1 MKRLLIIKASCDVS
15 EPELQNIVSQVEL
28 YGIETDRFEV
38 TSKEELKEALNNGN
52 EYDYI
57 YLATHGCDTSFGNV
71 SGTLEVTWI
80 QFAALVCSS
89 GCNKDGSVFLHSC
102 CRGGL
107 NQVAWQM
114 FTCCNHIEFVC
125 GPRNNITPVDLITA
139 FNLFLFH
146 VEVRNLDPVVAA
158 DKVRDAID
166 VRLVCYD
173 RLDTEVDPAYLKH
186 CELIKD
192 DVDNAFNEE
201 LKVPRD

>member
-1 MKRLLIIKASCDVS
+1 MKRLLIIKASGDIS
-15 EPELQNIVSQVEL
+15 ESELQNIVSQVEL
-28 YGIETDRFEV
+28 YGIETDKYEV
-38 TSKEELKEALNNGN
+38 STKQELKDALNNGN
-52 EYDYI
+52 KYDYI

-71 SGTLEVTWI
+71 SGTLDVTWI
-80 QFAALVCSS
+80 KFAAMICSS
-89 GCNKDGSVFLHSC
+89 ECNKEGSVFLHSC

-114 FTCCNHIEFVC
+114 FNCCNHIEFVC

-158 DKVRDAID
+158 DKVRDAVD

-173 RLDTEVDPAYLKH
+173 RLDTEVDPAYMKH
-186 CELIKD
+186 CELIED
-192 DVDNAFNEE
+192 EVDKAFDE
-201 LKVPRD
+201 D